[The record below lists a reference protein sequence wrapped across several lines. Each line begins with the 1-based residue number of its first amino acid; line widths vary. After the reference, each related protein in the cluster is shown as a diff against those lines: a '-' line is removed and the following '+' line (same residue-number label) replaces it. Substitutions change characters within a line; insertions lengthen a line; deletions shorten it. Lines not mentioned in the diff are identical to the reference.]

1 MNNQTSTQS
10 SEKLGNFI
18 GETAAM
24 YDKNAATDTPA
35 VNTQATP
42 AVDTEGKYTGIQ
54 VEPIN
59 FPSTLDC
66 QLMTTI
72 QLGNLI
78 NGLFRP
84 FFKDY
89 VGCNVYF
96 PTMAVPA
103 PNAAG
108 MNGVIPANQPH
119 MVSGLPSPRYEVE
132 LYFQK
137 GANHNAVEGAIDN
150 IEEIGAGVTNKKSDI
165 AARINAINFRAKPGK
180 NLTISQ
186 ATRDMLNEFFL
197 PVYCKQQKVKK
208 EEKDANGNV
217 KVTYETVNIPNYD
230 NGLVYEMGDPGQ
242 TNLTQYTTYLKVTN
256 LDAILLLRKIYGKF
270 NELGHAVD
278 YELRAIRPIG
288 NYNMPANTINNLL
301 QLSRLDC
308 TKVDD
313 MYKALGMMSVVSG
326 LPINRA

>member
-1 MNNQTSTQS
+1 MNNQTTTMS
-10 SEKLGNFI
+10 SADIGNLI
-18 GETAAM
+18 GANKAM
-24 YDKNAATDTPA
+24 YDKNPATDVAETAFGTA
-35 VNTQATP
+35 VVT
-42 AVDTEGKYTGIQ
+42 DSGKVTGID
-54 VEPIN
+54 VAPIA

-84 FFKDY
+84 LFKDY

-103 PNAAG
+103 PNATGA
-108 MNGVIPANQPH
+108 NGLVPANQPH

-137 GANHNAVEGAIDN
+137 GANTNAVEGAIDN
-150 IEEIGAGVTNKKSDI
+150 IEEIGAGNTNKKSDI
-165 AARINAINFRAKPGK
+165 MARINAINFKAKPGK
-180 NLTISQ
+180 NLTISE
-186 ATRDMLNEFFL
+186 ATREMLDEFFL
-197 PVYCKQQKVKK
+197 PVYRKTVVIKK
-208 EEKDANGNV
+208 TDENGKTVHEKI
-217 KVTYETVNIPNYD
+217 TVPNYD
-230 NGLVYEMGDPGQ
+230 NGLVYEMTDPGQ
-242 TNLTQYTTYLKVTN
+242 TSPMAYNTYVKVTN
-256 LDAILLLRKIYGKF
+256 LDAILLLRKIYGKR

-278 YELRAIRPIG
+278 YELRAIRPIS
-288 NYNMPANTINNLL
+288 NYNMPANTINSLL

-308 TKVDD
+308 SKVDE
-313 MYKALGMMSVVSG
+313 MYKALGMMSVVTG